1 MTSTATRTVSH
12 DTFVIDRTY
21 AAAPHRVF
29 AAFADVDTKAQWWG
43 DPNDKDTP
51 QEIDFRVGGRET
63 TVGTAPDGSVTFGY
77 YALYQDIVQD
87 ERIVYS
93 YDMILHG
100 RRISVSVATLEFLP
114 VAGGTRLI
122 VTEQGVYLD
131 GLDTVDAR
139 REGTESLMS
148 ALDAYL
154 QTSR

>member
-21 AAAPHRVF
+21 TAAPHRVF
-29 AAFADVDTKAQWWG
+29 SAFADVAAKAQWWG
-43 DPNDKDTP
+43 DPKDKDTP

-63 TVGTAPDGSVTFGY
+63 TVGTAPDGSVAFGY

-93 YDMILHG
+93 YDMTLDG

-114 VAGGTRLI
+114 VPGGTRLI
-122 VTEQGVYLD
+122 VTEQGAYLD
-131 GLDTVDAR
+131 GLDTVEAR
-139 REGTESLMS
+139 REGTENLLS
-148 ALDAYL
+148 ALDTYL
-154 QTSR
+154 HTSA